1 MLYHIAIH
9 TPRPEH
15 TQDVIDSM
23 HRFGAA
29 ARTQPGLRE
38 VHTLQDRRDG
48 TLVGLAIWDSADAL
62 SAARPAMAAAT
73 VGDDFQ
79 AWETEPIQV
88 FLLEEV

>member
-9 TPRPEH
+9 TPKPEH
-15 TQDVIDSM
+15 AQKVIDSM

-48 TLVGLAIWDSADAL
+48 TLVGFAIWDSPDAL
-62 SAARPAMAAAT
+62 AAARPAMAAAT
-73 VGDDFQ
+73 EGDDFET
-79 AWETEPIQV
+79 WEAEPV
-88 FLLEEV
+88 RMFLLEEV